1 MMAALYHDIGKPAS
15 LQVEEGGRRR
25 FLGHEQAGAKIT
37 SQRADWLRLSRAEIA
52 RLQTIIRHHLRPLLM
67 AQTGAL
73 PSRRAIYR
81 FFRDTGAAGVDI
93 CLLSLADTLAT
104 YGPALAQDIW
114 TLQVD
119 VVRTLLEAWWERPAE
134 SVSPPTLLT
143 GNDLIEVFK
152 MKPGPRIG
160 ELLATLREAQA
171 MGEIQDREQALVFAR
186 AWLEN
191 DQG

>member
-1 MMAALYHDIGKPAS
+1 
-15 LQVEEGGRRR
+15 
-25 FLGHEQAGAKIT
+25 
-37 SQRADWLRLSRAEIA
+37 
-52 RLQTIIRHHLRPLLM
+52 
-67 AQTGAL
+67 
-73 PSRRAIYR
+73 
-81 FFRDTGAAGVDI
+81 
-93 CLLSLADTLAT
+93 
-104 YGPALAQDIW
+104 
-114 TLQVD
+114 
-119 VVRTLLEAWWERPAE
+119 
-134 SVSPPTLLT
+134 LT